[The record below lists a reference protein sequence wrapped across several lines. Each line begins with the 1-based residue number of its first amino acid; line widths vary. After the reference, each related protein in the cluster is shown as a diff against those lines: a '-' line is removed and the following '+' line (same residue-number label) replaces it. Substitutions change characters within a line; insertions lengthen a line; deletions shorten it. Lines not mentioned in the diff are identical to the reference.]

1 MIFHA
6 LSSAIIGGQV
16 TLKMTQKSFV
26 LLLELSS
33 NKPMID
39 YINFKA
45 NWKCKQLE
53 NLVALSQWE
62 FQVVF
67 YLVDKTKL

>member
-45 NWKCKQLE
+45 N
-53 NLVALSQWE
+53 
-62 FQVVF
+62 
-67 YLVDKTKL
+67 